1 MLFGPSGILSNNLL
15 QKDDIGV
22 HRAKRFAKAVQ
33 NEPSISPRKAFVNI
47 DGYYAQFPHAD
58 CILSTILPW
67 AASTLDK
74 SLM

>member
-22 HRAKRFAKAVQ
+22 HRAERFAKAVQ

-58 CILSTILPW
+58 
-67 AASTLDK
+67 
-74 SLM
+74 